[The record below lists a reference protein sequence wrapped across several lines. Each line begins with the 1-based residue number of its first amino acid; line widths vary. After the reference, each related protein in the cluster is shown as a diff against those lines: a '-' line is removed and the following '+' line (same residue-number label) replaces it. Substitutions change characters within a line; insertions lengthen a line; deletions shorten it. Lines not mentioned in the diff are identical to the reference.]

1 MLQAE
6 GGPEET
12 LRFGT
17 LVWSAGLQQVK
28 FVQNLNLRG
37 IELLKSRT
45 GRLCTDEYMRVLY
58 EEEVRVRVRVRV
70 SPNPNPN
77 PKPNPNPNP
86 NQDAD
91 EQPEPPLEDVEAH
104 AQWARDQARAR
115 VRVGVRLTYSR
126 LG

>member
-58 EEEVRVRVRVRV
+58 EEEVRVRVRV
-70 SPNPNPN
+70 S
-77 PKPNPNPNP
+77 
-86 NQDAD
+86 
-91 EQPEPPLEDVEAH
+91 
-104 AQWARDQARAR
+104 
-115 VRVGVRLTYSR
+115 
-126 LG
+126 